1 MVFCVSMQ
9 DSLLAQPKKM
19 NELLRPFFTYEI
31 QTFSPTGEKEE
42 DFTAHNLI
50 CDEGLR
56 LIIARLFS
64 YMDGYNTLGE
74 TAYIRY
80 LKQENSDYSRNAI
93 SFRDMAYS
101 RGSFYVT
108 LNTNKDHIPSKN
120 DNGFDIPAQ
129 IKEKEL
135 NSFVR
140 RVNEN
145 LERTESNKRKP
156 FFFKEYDDTTYTATL
171 KPAMVAWG
179 ENYGFS
185 PCAYIVDKKIKIYG
199 LCCLFVTTD
208 MNFGSQDSNTV
219 MMSEVSFDKPIILH
233 KNGTINITP
242 RFTIIPGE
250 TK

>member
-1 MVFCVSMQ
+1 
-9 DSLLAQPKKM
+9 M

-42 DFTAHNLI
+42 DFTVHNLI

-64 YMDGYNTLGE
+64 YMDGTNIFGE
-74 TAYIRY
+74 TAYIRN
-80 LKQENSDYSRNAI
+80 LKPEENSSYSRNAI
-93 SFRDMAYS
+93 SFRDIAYS

-108 LNTNKDHIPSKN
+108 LNTNKDHIPSKS
-120 DNGFDIPAQ
+120 DNGYDIPAQ

-145 LERTESNKRKP
+145 LQKTESNKRKP
-156 FFFKEYDDTTYTATL
+156 FFLKEYDDTTYTATL
-171 KPAMVAWG
+171 NPAMTYWG
-179 ENYGFS
+179 VNYGFS
-185 PCAYIVDKKIKIYG
+185 PYAYIVDKKIKIYG
-199 LCCLFVTTD
+199 LCCVFNTND
-208 MNFGSQDSNTV
+208 EGFGTQALNTV